1 MLNRLFLTNTLN
13 SLDLIENQV
22 YKLLLLVLSSF
33 NITSTIKQ
41 NKSIIKFNYEMNKNM
56 LTFLFNLVI
65 FKPLKDLNGIS
76 Q

>member
-1 MLNRLFLTNTLN
+1 MLNKKQEKKEEQGLN
-13 SLDLIENQV
+13 L
-22 YKLLLLVLSSF
+22 
-33 NITSTIKQ
+33 TIKQ

-65 FKPLKDLNGIS
+65 FKPLKDINGIS